1 MGDEGMGPAHNE
13 TIASTEDR
21 LLEAAIE
28 LFSKR
33 WYGTVSVAS
42 ICRHAGLSNGVYYRY
57 FTGKEQIFHRILQRV
72 LDMIRQAVSTPSG
85 ETRSD
90 RLRALVAAV
99 VGFSREHPDLVA
111 VFREGQ
117 YRFFEYERKLVSIYT
132 QSLAS
137 ALDFEPGLPEYVF
150 AFGGLRFCAIRS
162 ALHGVPIDT
171 GSIEVILSRGLFPHS
186 AFDAERVFSGAA
198 TPLPVSLD
206 ASARERLLR
215 AGKKL
220 FSEKG
225 YFDTAIHE
233 ITDHAGLAVGSFYS
247 YFESKEA
254 YLGEMIRLIGHDVR
268 LFISRNL
275 PVGDGSPLNRLERE
289 MRGLWLWLV
298 YLSIDKD
305 CYPVVR
311 EGEFVVP
318 AAVQDYY
325 AQFVEGYRKNPDGN
339 GAVDDRTAIEFLL
352 GVAHYLGIES
362 AFDAAPS
369 NARAAVETIAGYM
382 ARGFSDRLG

>member
-1 MGDEGMGPAHNE
+1 MGATQKE
-13 TIASTEDR
+13 TTASIEDR

-72 LDMIRQAVSTPSG
+72 LDMIRQAVSTPRG
-85 ETRSD
+85 ETRSE
-90 RLRALVAAV
+90 RLRSLVHAV
-99 VGFSREHPDLVA
+99 AGFSREHPDLVA

-117 YRFFEYERKLVSIYT
+117 YRFFEYERKLVAIYT

-137 ALDFEPGLPEYVF
+137 ALDFEPGLAEYVF
-150 AFGGLRFCAIRS
+150 AFGGLRFCAIRN
-162 ALHGVPIDT
+162 ALHGVPIQLE
-171 GSIEVILSRGLFPHS
+171 SVEAILSRGLFPGVG
-186 AFDAERVFSGAA
+186 FDAERVFSGAA

-206 ASARERLLR
+206 ATARERLLR
-215 AGKKL
+215 AGKGL

-233 ITDHAGLAVGSFYS
+233 ITDRAGLAVGSFYS

-254 YLGEMIRLIGHDVR
+254 YFGEMIRLIGHDVR
-268 LFISRNL
+268 RFIAMNL
-275 PVGDGSPLNRLERE
+275 PVGGSPLNRLERE

-305 CYPVVR
+305 CYSVVR
-311 EGEFVVP
+311 EGEFVV
-318 AAVQDYY
+318 AAAAQDYY
-325 AQFVEGYRKNPDGN
+325 AQFVDGYRKNRDGN
-339 GAVDDRTAIEFLL
+339 GQADERTAIEFLL
-352 GVAHYLGIES
+352 GIAHYLGIES
-362 AFDAAPS
+362 AFDATPS
-369 NARAAVETIAGYM
+369 NVRAAVETIAGYLS
-382 ARGFSDRLG
+382 RGFSDRIG